1 MIITIIIQCLFI
13 RKSDMS
19 PRPRNNERHPDLQTA
34 IKETAWRQISQS
46 GAASLNLR
54 AIARELNI
62 TAPSIYNYFPNRD
75 ALVTAL
81 IVDAFSSF
89 ADALQASITSIPEQE
104 HAQRLY
110 ALGISYR
117 DWAIAKP
124 ERYQL
129 IFGTPIAGYVA
140 PMHITQ
146 PVAGRSLAVLVS
158 VLAVAFQAGRL
169 QPETGGELSP
179 KLRTMFAAWQDERGA
194 ANEQVLFLAI
204 SIWGQVHGLV
214 SVEIGQQYPPF
225 ITDAGEI
232 YRHALDLLVRRYF
245 MF

>member
-1 MIITIIIQCLFI
+1 
-13 RKSDMS
+13 MS
-19 PRPRNNERHPDLQTA
+19 PRPRNKERHPDLQTA

-89 ADALQASITSIPEQE
+89 ADELQASITGIPEQE

-110 ALGISYR
+110 ALGVSYR
-117 DWAIAKP
+117 DWAIARP

-158 VLAVAFQAGRL
+158 VLAAAYRANSL
-169 QPETGGELSP
+169 QPETGCDLSP
-179 KLRTMFAAWQDERGA
+179 KLQAMFKAWSDESGT
-194 ANEQVLFLAI
+194 ANEPVLFLAL

-214 SVEIGQQYPPF
+214 SVEIGRQYPPF
-225 ITDAGEI
+225 ITDPSEI
-232 YRHALDLLVRRYF
+232 YRHALDLLVNRYF
-245 MF
+245 VF